1 MDTLYNG
8 FYSTLDYYGLE
19 ISSVTRFE
27 YSSKWDI
34 TRVVFDMDRCPNIK
48 QRVHGAK
55 YFETA
60 FAGNIVEPLE
70 ILLEIYDTKL
80 GQLL

>member
-1 MDTLYNG
+1 MDTLYNEL
-8 FYSTLDYYGLE
+8 YPTLNYYGLE
-19 ISSVTRFE
+19 ISSVIRFE
-27 YSSKWDI
+27 YSLKWDI
-34 TRVVFDMDRCPNIK
+34 TRVVFDMDKCPNVK

-70 ILLEIYDTKL
+70 FLLETYDSKL